1 MFLTRMM
8 FFARGVPG
16 ARAVT
21 IRPSSSKNCL
31 VSLIRCVSAR
41 ASLTAGLIPS
51 SSSKAA
57 LVVPRDLAMEDATA
71 SGWGQHVNGAVESSE
86 QGPKVTISLIHFP
99 PSIHHVTWRDERSD
113 SH

>member
-1 MFLTRMM
+1 MFLTRMI

-31 VSLIRCVSAR
+31 VSLIRWVSAR

-51 SSSKAA
+51 SSSRAA
-57 LVVPRDLAMEDATA
+57 LVVPRDLAMDDATA
-71 SGWGQHVNGAVESSE
+71 SGWGQRVPWAPGAF
-86 QGPKVTISLIHFP
+86 GPIENKEPTPHLTSCP
-99 PSIHHVTWRDERSD
+99 PVRKSHHLE
-113 SH
+113 

>member
-1 MFLTRMM
+1 MFLTRMI

-31 VSLIRCVSAR
+31 VSLMRCVSAK

-51 SSSKAA
+51 SSSRAA

-71 SGWGQHVNGAVESSE
+71 SGWGQRSLWASE
-86 QGPKVTISLIHFP
+86 AWI
-99 PSIHHVTWRDERSD
+99 R
-113 SH
+113 

>member
-1 MFLTRMM
+1 MSDNSWTLTPNGIFFTRMI

-21 IRPSSSKNCL
+21 IKPSSSKNCL
-31 VSLIRCVSAR
+31 VSLIRCVSAK

-51 SSSKAA
+51 SSSRAA
-57 LVVPRDLAMEDATA
+57 LVVPRDLAMDDATA
-71 SGWGQHVNGAVESSE
+71 SGWGQRNLAVYRGLGKAGSE
-86 QGPKVTISLIHFP
+86 AST
-99 PSIHHVTWRDERSD
+99 